1 MSRIDALI
9 LVVLALIGLGWLATE
24 RGWPGSRL
32 LRRLVPPVRGYVR
45 RAPATFI
52 YGAILFVTTWVVAGV
67 GRRVSDEVLRSQS
80 TNLHNLRAHP
90 VSALLRSMF
99 WSGTTVVVPV
109 LALLVMVLA
118 PAEMWLGTKRLIP
131 AFLTGHIGATLI
143 TAYLI
148 SRGYFSASATA
159 IDRDIDVGISYGTLC
174 VAGVLTYR
182 LPRRWRILYAVVLL
196 GVFAALAFEAGRTYT
211 DLGHLVS
218 IVIGLALYP
227 FVRGRPAGERFPIPI
242 PLGRRRKAAT

>member
-24 RGWPGSRL
+24 RGWPGSGR

-99 WSGTTVVVPV
+99 WSGTTVVLPV
-109 LALLVMVLA
+109 LALLVLVLA
-118 PAEMWLGTKRLIP
+118 PAEMWLGTKRLIV

-148 SRGYFSASATA
+148 SRGYFSASTGV
-159 IDRDIDVGISYGTLC
+159 IDGDIDVGISYGTLC

-182 LPRRWRILYAVVLL
+182 LPRWWRLLYAAGLI
-196 GVFAALAFEAGRTYT
+196 GVFATFAFEAGRTYT

-218 IVIGLALYP
+218 ILLGLALYP
-227 FVRGRPAGERFPIPI
+227 VVRGRPAAQRLPIPVA
-242 PLGRRRKAAT
+242 LARRRRAPT